1 VAIDVDISGVAPP
14 EDVIG
19 LVAVTDVTPPL
30 VYQKL
35 KLKCLMHQEVAK
47 SKALIISLILNFHY
61 QKHFGMIYLHH
72 YQVEYMI
79 QPHYLLITQRKV
91 YTEN

>member
-30 VYQKL
+30 V
-35 KLKCLMHQEVAK
+35 E
-47 SKALIISLILNFHY
+47 SKAIVPLAFEV
-61 QKHFGMIYLHH
+61 FEYL
-72 YQVEYMI
+72 
-79 QPHYLLITQRKV
+79 
-91 YTEN
+91 